1 MHSDKKGQLRVL
13 GERLRMRALL
23 ISALAVTLVGC
34 TCVPASDPNA
44 AQINAKP
51 IAFKVNAQNAKSA
64 VIRNTPAAPSA
75 QFAKKTNPV
84 AKRAKHTTAG
94 KIEPFPSAQLD
105 DKADPLTEKAKAAIA
120 AMMEN
125 PASAEFGKLKRA
137 VKGLRGE
144 SLDTVCG
151 YVKGKSASGLDI
163 GEMAFLYIAQ
173 GNEAYLVD
181 GSSLTAET
189 VHRVLCN

>member
-1 MHSDKKGQLRVL
+1 
-13 GERLRMRALL
+13 
-23 ISALAVTLVGC
+23 
-34 TCVPASDPNA
+34 
-44 AQINAKP
+44 
-51 IAFKVNAQNAKSA
+51 
-64 VIRNTPAAPSA
+64 
-75 QFAKKTNPV
+75 
-84 AKRAKHTTAG
+84 
-94 KIEPFPSAQLD
+94 
-105 DKADPLTEKAKAAIA
+105 
-120 AMMEN
+120 MMEN

-151 YVKGKSASGLDI
+151 YVKGKSASGLDT

-173 GNEAYLVD
+173 GNETYLVD